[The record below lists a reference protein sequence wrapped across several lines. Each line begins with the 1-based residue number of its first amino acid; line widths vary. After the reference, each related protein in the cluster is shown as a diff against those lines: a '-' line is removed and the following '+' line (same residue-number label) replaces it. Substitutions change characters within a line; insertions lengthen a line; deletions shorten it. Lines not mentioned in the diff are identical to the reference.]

1 MFLRQK
7 PTELIASR
15 TLFKKNKNKTL
26 RDIFKHKKNYPRWKH
41 GNEENVK
48 YWRSKSKWM
57 LFLQNNDKNALWG
70 LAYV

>member
-1 MFLRQK
+1 MIRNCHLTGRKYFLKSKNEKNVFLRQK

-48 YWRSKSKWM
+48 Y
-57 LFLQNNDKNALWG
+57 
-70 LAYV
+70 